1 MLNDLCG
8 AMWLTYF
15 LIFFHQVLEVDA
27 KTAGY
32 LLLVGQITDGLAT
45 PLVGIESDRLG
56 LCRNKYGRRKSW
68 HLMGTACVALS
79 FVFIYTP
86 LPGYI
91 PGLTPLY
98 VTVIYYVPFIVIFH
112 IGWAATQV
120 AHLSIIPD
128 LTYKGISSY
137 PLATSNISIRHRTY
151 AAQFVPLRLYC
162 VIFCPCLLYRH
173 SALGGI

>member
-1 MLNDLCG
+1 
-8 AMWLTYF
+8 
-15 LIFFHQVLEVDA
+15 
-27 KTAGY
+27 
-32 LLLVGQITDGLAT
+32 
-45 PLVGIESDRLG
+45 
-56 LCRNKYGRRKSW
+56 
-68 HLMGTACVALS
+68 MGTACVALS

-128 LTYKGISSY
+128 LTYKDIERTQLNSFRYACTVLSSVLVY
-137 PLATSNISIRHRTY
+137 SIAIPLLAGSSSTELGWGDRTVFTHL
-151 AAQFVPLRLYC
+151 A
-162 VIFCPCLLYRH
+162 VI
-173 SALGGI
+173 